1 MTQHTLNDSPSVQDK
16 LLAELKKADL
26 RTQKG
31 REAIHNLIIKA
42 HAVKL
47 ISDHVKANNGNR
59 EQYVSGLLALIN
71 HYDCGASVS
80 TRSLATQAAGEGLS
94 ATFLETKLIPLLIEL
109 GVIIR
114 LSEKSYQWQIAEK
127 IGTKPTIL
135 EYLKPVLD
143 IESTQAL
150 RKQQAI
156 AANEVRLLE
165 LAKKQALIAQ
175 RRKQTTMQ
183 ALNAAQEAERL
194 AASLPVM
201 PKTSLDWAKSN
212 AMPLVIM
219 VLFGAVVIGGML
231 QSTGTPANS
240 PQLAQQV
247 APTPAMTIQQAN
259 IGGQ

>member
-1 MTQHTLNDSPSVQDK
+1 MSQTNPTAHTDIELK
-16 LLAELKKADL
+16 LLAALDKADL
-26 RTQKG
+26 RNQKG
-31 REAIHNLIIKA
+31 REAIHALLIKDY
-42 HAVKL
+42 AVKCL
-47 ISDHVKANNGNR
+47 SDHVKANNGNR
-59 EQYVSGLLALIN
+59 EQYVKGLLALVT

-80 TRSLATQAAGEGLS
+80 IRILATQAAGEGLS

-135 EYLKPVLD
+135 EYFKPVLD

-156 AANEVRLLE
+156 AANEVRLLD

-175 RRKQTTMQ
+175 KRKQTTMQ

-194 AASLPVM
+194 AASLPVAA
-201 PKTSLDWAKSN
+201 KTPFDWAKSN
-212 AMPLVIM
+212 AMPLTILI
-219 VLFGAVVIGGML
+219 LFGAVIIGGML

-247 APTPAMTIQQAN
+247 APALSIQQAN
-259 IGGQ
+259 MGGE